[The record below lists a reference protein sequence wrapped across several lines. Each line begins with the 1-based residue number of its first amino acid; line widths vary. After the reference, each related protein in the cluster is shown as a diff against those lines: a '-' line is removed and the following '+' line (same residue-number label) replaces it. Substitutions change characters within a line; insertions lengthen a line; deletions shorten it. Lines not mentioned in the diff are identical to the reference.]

1 MVETIYFAG
10 GCLWGVQAF
19 IKTLKGVINTQAG
32 RANGYSNALGGE
44 YDGYA
49 ECVKTEFDPEIVTV
63 SQLMDYFF
71 EIIDPYSVNKQGN
84 DVGKKYRTGV
94 YSKVPRHL
102 AEARKYITK
111 RADRDKIV
119 VEVLPLMN
127 YVKSAEEHQDRLDRH
142 PNDYCHIPEDLL
154 HKYSSKS
161 LGAAGGSQKIYVN
174 IIS

>member
-32 RANGYSNALGGE
+32 RANGYSNTLQDE

-49 ECVKTEFDPEIVTV
+49 ECVKTEFNPEIVTV
-63 SQLMDYFF
+63 SQLMNYFF

-84 DVGKKYRTGV
+84 DVGEKYRTGV

-102 AEARKYITK
+102 EDAKNYIEE

-119 VEVLPLMN
+119 VEILPLMN
-127 YVKSAEEHQDRLDRH
+127 YIKSAVEHQDRLDRC
-142 PNDYCHIPEDLL
+142 PNDNCHIPKELL
-154 HKYSSKS
+154 HKYS
-161 LGAAGGSQKIYVN
+161 
-174 IIS
+174 